1 MGIADVELRAQRAN
15 TVAFIKADSFT
26 VVLERS
32 VWASDG
38 AGGTVKGDPAPL
50 PAQVMRLIPLRDV
63 GSVQRTTA
71 DGQAVEPTYAL
82 LGSYDA
88 DMERWD
94 TFLLDDVEYEVVFV
108 NQSRQYETKGEVFYR
123 G

>member
-1 MGIADVELRAQRAN
+1 MSIAALELRAQRAN
-15 TVAFIKADSFT
+15 TLAFIRADSLS

-32 VWASDG
+32 ARTSDG
-38 AGGTVKGDPAPL
+38 AGGTITGTPAPL
-50 PAQVMRLIPLRDV
+50 PAQTMRLIPLRDV

-71 DGQAVEPTYAL
+71 DGQDVEPTYAL
-82 LGSYDA
+82 LGVYSA

-94 TFLLDDVEYEVVFV
+94 TFTIDGKTYEVVFV